1 MTRDELVAF
10 EEGIAAEFNA
20 GKIRHP
26 VHFENG
32 NEDALIAIFKHV
44 RPEDYVFVSWR
55 GHLKALLKGVPP
67 DDLAAAI
74 RRGES
79 MALRF
84 DRHRVYGSAIVGG
97 TVPIAL
103 GVAMTIKRAGGS
115 EKVWCFL
122 GDMTA
127 EGGLFHE
134 CRKYASR
141 HELPMR
147 WVVEDNGVSVC
158 TPTAETWGGRTNW
171 EAETDVVYFR
181 YRSKYPH
188 AGAGVRVQ
196 F

>member
-1 MTRDELVAF
+1 MVAF
-10 EEGIAAEFNA
+10 EERIAAEFNA
-20 GKIRHP
+20 SKIRHP

-67 DDLAAAI
+67 EDLAAAI

-84 DRHRVYGSAIVGG
+84 PEQRVYGSAIVGG
-97 TVPIAL
+97 TIPIAL
-103 GVAMTIKRAGGS
+103 GVAMAIKRAGGS

-122 GDMTA
+122 GDMTRYTGIFLESRNYA
-127 EGGLFHE
+127 E
-134 CRKYASR
+134 A
-141 HELPMR
+141 HELPVIF
-147 WVVEDNGVSVC
+147 VVENNGVSVC
-158 TPTAETWGGRTNW
+158 TPTA
-171 EAETDVVYFR
+171 DVWPKSLPRCVNMVEYE
-181 YRSKYPH
+181 YRSKWPH